1 MINSSTSKNNQPTM
15 TQSTLAATTDRHAGF
30 YYTSNGILKNEA
42 TPLEHLALGLAHN
55 VVANGTRKQLPSGTT
70 VVNYAKANGKYYATV
85 GIATGNVVPV
95 SPRRYWPAWAS
106 ETSVVF
112 EVVWV
117 TKIVEV
123 PAEYFTN
130 QRQYLPVVDVEQV
143 ANYVLRNNR

>member
-1 MINSSTSKNNQPTM
+1 M
-15 TQSTLAATTDRHAGF
+15 TQATLSIATDRHAGF
-30 YYTSNGILKNEA
+30 YYTGVGILNNEA

-55 VVANGTRKQLPSGTT
+55 IVANGQRKQLPSGTT

-85 GIATGNVVPV
+85 GVATGNVVPV
-95 SPRRYWPAWAS
+95 SPRHYWPAWAS

-123 PAEYFTN
+123 PSKYFIN
-130 QRQYLPVVDVEQV
+130 QLHQLPLTDVEQV

>member
-1 MINSSTSKNNQPTM
+1 MTTTQPT
-15 TQSTLAATTDRHAGF
+15 LVDRHAGF
-30 YYTSNGILKNEA
+30 YYTPKGIIKDEA

-55 VVANGTRKQLPSGTT
+55 IVANGQRKQLPSGTT

-85 GIATGNVVPV
+85 GIATGNVVPG

-123 PAEYFTN
+123 PSEYFIN
-130 QRQYLPVVDVEQV
+130 QLHCLPLTDVEQV
-143 ANYVLRNNR
+143 ANYVLRNNH

>member
-1 MINSSTSKNNQPTM
+1 MKDTKATM
-15 TQSTLAATTDRHAGF
+15 TTATQSTLLDRHAGF
-30 YYTSNGILKNEA
+30 YYTPAGITDNEA

-55 VVANGTRKQLPSGTT
+55 IVANGTRKQLPSGTT
-70 VVNYAKANGKYYATV
+70 VVNYAKANDKYYATV
-85 GIATGNVVPV
+85 GISTGNVVPG
-95 SPRRYWPAWAS
+95 SPRRYWPSWSS

-123 PAEYFTN
+123 PAEYFAK
-130 QRQYLPVVDVEQV
+130 QRQYLPASEVEQV

>member
-1 MINSSTSKNNQPTM
+1 MTTAQPT
-15 TQSTLAATTDRHAGF
+15 LVDRHAGF
-30 YYTSNGILKNEA
+30 YYTANGILDNQA

-55 VVANGTRKQLPSGTT
+55 VASNGRTQLPAGTT
-70 VVNYAKANGKYYATV
+70 VVNYAKTNGKYYATV
-85 GIATGNVVPV
+85 GIATGNVVPG
-95 SPRRYWPAWAS
+95 SPRRYWPAWGK

-130 QRQYLPVVDVEQV
+130 QKQCLPLTDIEQV

>member
-1 MINSSTSKNNQPTM
+1 M
-15 TQSTLAATTDRHAGF
+15 TQSTLATTTDRHAGF
-30 YYTSNGILKNEA
+30 YYTNAGILRNEA

-55 VVANGTRKQLPSGTT
+55 IVANGTRKQLPSGTT

-85 GIATGNVVPV
+85 GIATGNVVPG
-95 SPRRYWPAWAS
+95 SPRLYWPAWAS

-123 PAEYFTN
+123 PDEYFIY
-130 QRQYLPVVDVEQV
+130 QRQSLPVADVKQV

>member
-1 MINSSTSKNNQPTM
+1 MTTTQPT
-15 TQSTLAATTDRHAGF
+15 LVDRHAGF
-30 YYTSNGILKNEA
+30 YYTSAGILNNEA

-85 GIATGNVVPV
+85 GIATGNVVPGT
-95 SPRRYWPAWAS
+95 PRRYWPAWAS

>member
-1 MINSSTSKNNQPTM
+1 MIKNDTTM
-15 TQSTLAATTDRHAGF
+15 TQSTLATINDRHAGF
-30 YYTSNGILKNEA
+30 YYTNKGIIKDEA

-55 VVANGTRKQLPSGTT
+55 IVANGQRKQLPSGTT

-123 PAEYFTN
+123 PSEYFIN
-130 QRQYLPVVDVEQV
+130 QLHCLPLTDVEQV